1 MRYFVA
7 ITGASGSILGI
18 RTAQKLLSF
27 NHEVYL
33 TVTKTGL
40 SIMGDEVPGM
50 EKVAQETLPAMLSG
64 YLGSHGGDLRV
75 VAENDFS
82 VPFAS
87 GSNPPDAMAI
97 VPCSMGSLGRIAAG
111 VSGNL
116 IERAADVCLKEKRRL
131 ILVVRETPL
140 NVIHLRN
147 MEALAVAGAVIMPAS
162 PGFYHRPET
171 AGDLVDFIVER
182 AVSLLGETGALSK
195 RWGEKEVIK

>member
-18 RTAQKLLSF
+18 RTAQKLLNF

-33 TVTKTGL
+33 TVTRTGL

-50 EKVAQETLPAMLSG
+50 EKVAQETLQEMLSD

-82 VPFAS
+82 VPFSS

-116 IERAADVCLKEKRRL
+116 IERAADVCLKEQRRL

-182 AVSLLGETGALSK
+182 AVNLLGEAGALSK

>member
-18 RTAQKLLSF
+18 RTAQKLLNF

-50 EKVAQETLPAMLSG
+50 EKVAQENLQEMLSD

-75 VAENDFS
+75 VEENDFS

-116 IERAADVCLKEKRRL
+116 IERAADVCLKEQRRL

-182 AVSLLGETGALSK
+182 AVNLLGETGALSK

>member
-18 RTAQKLLSF
+18 RTAQKLLNF

-33 TVTKTGL
+33 TVTRTGL
-40 SIMGDEVPGM
+40 SIMGDEVPG
-50 EKVAQETLPAMLSG
+50 ETLQAILSG

-75 VAENDFS
+75 VAEDDFS

-97 VPCSMGSLGRIAAG
+97 VPCSVGSLGRIAAG

-116 IERAADVCLKEKRRL
+116 IERAADVCLKEQRRL

>member
-18 RTAQKLLSF
+18 RTAQKLLNF

-33 TVTKTGL
+33 TVTGTGL

-50 EKVAQETLPAMLSG
+50 ENVAQGTLQEMLSD
-64 YLGSHGGDLRV
+64 YLGVHGGVLRV
-75 VAENDFS
+75 VSENDFS
-82 VPFAS
+82 VPFSS

-116 IERAADVCLKEKRRL
+116 IERAADVCLKEQRRL

-182 AVSLLGETGALSK
+182 AVNLLGEAGALSK

>member
-18 RTAQKLLSF
+18 RTAQKLLNF

-33 TVTKTGL
+33 TVTRTGL

-50 EKVAQETLPAMLSG
+50 EKVAQETLQEMLSD
-64 YLGSHGGDLRV
+64 YLGVHGGVLRV
-75 VAENDFS
+75 VSENDFS
-82 VPFAS
+82 VPFSS

-116 IERAADVCLKEKRRL
+116 IERAADVCLKEQRRL

-182 AVSLLGETGALSK
+182 AVNLLGEAGALSK